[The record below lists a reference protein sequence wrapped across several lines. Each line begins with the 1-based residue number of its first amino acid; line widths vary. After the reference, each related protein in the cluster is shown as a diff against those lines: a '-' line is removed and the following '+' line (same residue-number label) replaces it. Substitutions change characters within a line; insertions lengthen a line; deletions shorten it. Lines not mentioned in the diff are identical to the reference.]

1 LAKQIQCIIRNT
13 DNANGIDKDIQS
25 FTHMETA
32 IKPRGDRIMVFNAIF
47 NNMSVLLVEETRV
60 TEIVLT

>member
-1 LAKQIQCIIRNT
+1 MQIIQNWF
-13 DNANGIDKDIQS
+13 QS